1 MTIKDPVTSDQ
12 PTAYSS
18 SYSTPIEYPTSTFST
33 STTSAPV
40 TTTTYVDPPPPTT
53 TPTPP
58 PPTSTPDGLFNPS
71 TVNPLVNEQNHH
83 LKGNWE
89 MVSTKHTQ
97 GFFKLTQA
105 TLKSEQI
112 GQSYYEDRWEMSG
125 KWCWCCP
132 WSDMTI
138 TKSIPTSDTTYDVT
152 TFGRSS
158 NPWPAKGTISD
169 GNAGKKLYTKG
180 TIEYDGGSSMI
191 EFQGKNKFS
200 LELTVPGEAYAFGC
214 VMERKF

>member
-1 MTIKDPVTSDQ
+1 MTIKDPVSSDQ

-40 TTTTYVDPPPPTT
+40 TTTTYVDPPPPT
-53 TPTPP
+53 PTPP
-58 PPTSTPDGLFNPS
+58 PPTPTPDGLFNPS
-71 TVNPLVNEQNHH
+71 TVNPLVNEENHH

-89 MVSTKHTQ
+89 MTSTKHTK
-97 GFFKLTQA
+97 GFFKLQKA

-132 WSDMTI
+132 WSDTTI
-138 TKSIPTSDTTYDVT
+138 TKSIPTSDTTYDIFT
-152 TFGRSS
+152 TFGSS
-158 NPWPAKGTISD
+158 SSPWPAKGTMSD
-169 GNAGKKLYTKG
+169 GPAGKKLHAKG
-180 TIEYDGGSSMI
+180 TTEYDGGSSTV

-200 LELTVPGEAYAFGC
+200 LEMTVPGEAYAFGC
-214 VMERKF
+214 VMERKI